1 MVKTLYLM
9 VKTLYLMVKTLK
21 PIHWYVPFKDHKIIQ
36 DQAAAARRLVAELSG
51 APPATASQ
59 LTPEAKPRG
68 KHGENTEK
76 SWENGGKTWE
86 NGGKIVDFDG

>member
-1 MVKTLYLM
+1 
-9 VKTLYLMVKTLK
+9 
-21 PIHWYVPFKDHKIIQ
+21 
-36 DQAAAARRLVAELSG
+36 VAELSG

>member
-1 MVKTLYLM
+1 
-9 VKTLYLMVKTLK
+9 MVKTLK